1 MFGGA
6 GGAGGARGD
15 GLQQVYHTFDLF
27 GTQVDVTLG
36 SSNALHFSE
45 CTVYLLPRLLPAEK
59 LLMLLLVFF
68 LGGARMVFAAV
79 ALFVLVTYLNA
90 QKPSGG
96 GGRTGGP
103 RGTGGG
109 GRLGGNPR

>member
-1 MFGGA
+1 
-6 GGAGGARGD
+6 
-15 GLQQVYHTFDLF
+15 
-27 GTQVDVTLG
+27 
-36 SSNALHFSE
+36 
-45 CTVYLLPRLLPAEK
+45 
-59 LLMLLLVFF
+59 MLLLVFF